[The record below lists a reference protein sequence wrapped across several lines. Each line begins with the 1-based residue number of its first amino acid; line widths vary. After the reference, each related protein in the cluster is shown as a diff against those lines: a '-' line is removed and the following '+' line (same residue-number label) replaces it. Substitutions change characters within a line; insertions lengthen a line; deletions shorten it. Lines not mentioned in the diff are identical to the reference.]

1 MSQKTPPGGGAGP
14 DRAAA
19 PRNDRRE
26 AFRRGTTVDTAED
39 QLGRAAN
46 LEESLEALRIRFEQY
61 FLGVTRKPP
70 VQERA
75 ALRSA
80 ILQLKAGFIRNTA
93 AKFRV
98 NMLHNRFL
106 TYERLWDRTL
116 REIEDGTYRRDLFK
130 ARLHRARA
138 EGGAAEL
145 ERRPGEAG
153 KAADRVSGSDDRKA
167 AESAGVGDAGLAAD
181 RGALGETGSVD
192 RGPGGAGERASER
205 AAAGEIGKVTDHAAA
220 GEDGKVP
227 DRAASG
233 GTGKAAD
240 GLPGGGGKATE
251 PTVAGEARNPADR
264 ALGLGGGSRGLVGGA
279 GGSVPPPTGPAGAV
293 GGLDAEKV
301 RAIHAAYVEARRRCR
316 ESTDGITVEAISAA
330 LRKQVPGLLA
340 KHQAR
345 TVDFQVVIQNGKAV
359 LKAIPR

>member
-1 MSQKTPPGGGAGP
+1 MSQKTSPGGGAGS
-14 DRAAA
+14 DRPAA

-26 AFRRGTTVDTAED
+26 AFRRGTTVDSAEE
-39 QLGRAAN
+39 QLGRAAE
-46 LEESLEALRIRFEQY
+46 LDEALDTLRIRFEQY

-80 ILQLKAGFIRNTA
+80 ILKLKTGFIRNTA
-93 AKFRV
+93 VKFRV

-130 ARLHRARA
+130 ARLHRAQAEAGAAGESARLRKGAEALAAAGEAGRAA
-138 EGGAAEL
+138 EGGEDGSSAERPAEAGTGKPEAAGGAGAGSSAQHGRGDSGAVAPEK
-145 ERRPGEAG
+145 RAAGEAG
-153 KAADRVSGSDDRKA
+153 RGTSAQDATGGPGKPGAGTAGA
-167 AESAGVGDAGLAAD
+167 AEKPLARPVGGTERPVSRPAGGAVAPAG
-181 RGALGETGSVD
+181 
-192 RGPGGAGERASER
+192 GPGGAGVLDE
-205 AAAGEIGKVTDHAAA
+205 
-220 GEDGKVP
+220 
-227 DRAASG
+227 
-233 GTGKAAD
+233 
-240 GLPGGGGKATE
+240 
-251 PTVAGEARNPADR
+251 
-264 ALGLGGGSRGLVGGA
+264 SRI
-279 GGSVPPPTGPAGAV
+279 
-293 GGLDAEKV
+293 
-301 RAIHAAYVEARRRCR
+301 RAIHAAYVKARRRCR
-316 ESTDGITVEAISAA
+316 ESTEGITVEAIGAA